1 MNADLSPNVSLRCTW
16 CRMHMNLCVC
26 GILPRFNLKT
36 RVLVLMH
43 HKEFRIISNTGH
55 LVPKVLCNA
64 AIHFVGKKSQ
74 TESFKKEFFITEDS
88 NSFILYPDADA
99 QELNEDFVA
108 KQKKPITLIVPD
120 GNWRQTAKMGRRVK
134 FLCDLPKLILPAGTP
149 TEYRLRTSRRV
160 HGLCTFEAIA
170 RSLGVLE
177 SKDVQLKLEYFF
189 KVYVERILW
198 TRGRMK
204 LQDVAGFE
212 ELIQGT
218 TVSSNVGS
226 NFGSGKV
233 SG

>member
-1 MNADLSPNVSLRCTW
+1 MSQDLSPNVSLRCLW

-26 GILPRFNLKT
+26 GIMPRLDLKT

-43 HKEFRIISNTGH
+43 QKEFRIISNTGH
-55 LVPKVLCNA
+55 LVPKLLSNA
-64 AIHFVGKKSQ
+64 QIYFVGKKTQ
-74 TESFKKEFFITEDS
+74 PQPFKKEFFINEESDG
-88 NSFILYPDADA
+88 FILYPDSDA
-99 QELNEDFVA
+99 QELNEDFMA
-108 KQKKPITLIVPD
+108 RQKKPVTLIVPD

-134 FLCDLPKLILPAGTP
+134 FLGDVPKLVLPSGIA

-177 SKDVQLKLEYFF
+177 SKEVQMKLEYFF
-189 KVYVERILW
+189 KVFVERVLW

-212 ELIQGT
+212 Q
-218 TVSSNVGS
+218 
-226 NFGSGKV
+226 
-233 SG
+233 